1 MAMTTVYVV
10 LQENGYGSADV
21 RAVFTQRDRAEE
33 LADETGGQA
42 YAAYVEVG
50 ELDEVWPE
58 QD

>member
-10 LQENGYGSADV
+10 LQENSYGSADV
-21 RAVFTQRDRAEE
+21 RAVYTQREPAED
-33 LADETGGQA
+33 LADQTSGQA